1 LERPA
6 TKDPLQC
13 ESRRA
18 VKSAEPQSSHA
29 RKYQRSNGVVLER
42 DHQTPAQTLQSTKPI
57 CIHFLA
63 IDIQWNDSKSE
74 HEQSFLIN
82 KFHQL
87 KEMKKLDFSSGRIQ
101 FLVGRE
107 INYSTQRTTVVSQ

>member
-1 LERPA
+1 VREPRA
-6 TKDPLQC
+6 
-13 ESRRA
+13 A

-74 HEQSFLIN
+74 HEQSFLIIE
-82 KFHQL
+82 FHQFEGNE
-87 KEMKKLDFSSGRIQ
+87 KTRF
-101 FLVGRE
+101 
-107 INYSTQRTTVVSQ
+107 